1 MASDLPVKRSATAR
15 FSTRVG
21 LFVLALVLLGALIV
35 TKPTRNLQDFDQ
47 PFYVTLA
54 YDLDRYG
61 VFSNGPFS
69 GIDDTA
75 TTPAPGMFFGPVYPA
90 LVATVMK
97 LDPRFAAAVRC
108 SVEANRG
115 HRDIT
120 ICDPYDLPMR
130 LLNALLLA
138 IAVVAI
144 AAAAELM
151 FRRRAMFRLA
161 GLCVLVA
168 LACEASAFSYIMTE
182 SVIFAIYSVF
192 MLAIVLAWRSGR
204 AGHFILGGVLLGLLC
219 LAKPSYLVLFPIVAA
234 LSFVYLHWLSDPRR
248 PHALGRVLAFSLAFG
263 CVAGAW
269 VVRNGVS
276 VGKFGF
282 TEEYGAVVLI
292 ERFAYNDMTVR
303 EFFQAFPYCT
313 PGLGEIVFD
322 PVYGAD
328 SMHRFTYHTDGSF
341 FHVGRGRRDALV
353 AQYGRLDPLI
363 PGIIRDEMRNDWWRH
378 LLVSI
383 PLAWCGLWAG
393 WLSSLVLVPL
403 FAWACVR
410 AVRTRQPLL
419 LLYATPAVA
428 MLGLDALIGNH
439 YTRYNLILIGPYAV
453 GAASLITSWLPGRPG
468 TRWRWRSPASA
479 SLSAPSAS
487 AASDAGSTSPSN

>member
-1 MASDLPVKRSATAR
+1 MASDLPVTRSATTR
-15 FSTRVG
+15 LSTRIG
-21 LFVLALVLLGALIV
+21 LFAVALIILGALIV
-35 TKPTRNLQDFDQ
+35 SKPTRNLQDFDQ

-75 TTPAPGMFFGPVYPA
+75 TAPPAGMFFGPVYPA
-90 LVATVMK
+90 LVAAVMK
-97 LDPRFAAAVRC
+97 LDPRFAAAARC

-115 HRDIT
+115 HRDIAT
-120 ICDPYDLPMR
+120 CDAYDLPIR

-151 FRRRAMFRLA
+151 FRRRVMFVVA

-182 SVIFAIYSVF
+182 SAIFAIYSVF

-204 AGHFILGGVLLGLLC
+204 TGHFILGGALLGLLC
-219 LAKPSYLVLFPIVAA
+219 LAKPSYLVLFPMVAA

-248 PHALGRVLAFSLAFG
+248 PHALGCVLAFSLAFG

-313 PGLGEIVFD
+313 PGLGEVVFD
-322 PVYGAD
+322 PVYGTD
-328 SMHRFTYHTDGSF
+328 SMHRFTYHTEGSF

-393 WLSSLVLVPL
+393 WLASLVLVPL
-403 FAWACVR
+403 FVWACVR

-439 YTRYNLILIGPYAV
+439 YTRYNLILIGPFAV
-453 GAASLITSWLPGRPG
+453 GAASIITSWLPGPG
-468 TRWRWRSPASA
+468 AHWRWRSPASA
-479 SLSAPSAS
+479 PLSAPSAT
-487 AASDAGSTSPSN
+487 AASNAGSTSPSN

>member
-1 MASDLPVKRSATAR
+1 MPSGLPVTRLATRA
-15 FSTRVG
+15 G
-21 LFVLALVLLGALIV
+21 LFILALVILGALIV
-35 TKPTRNLQDFDQ
+35 AKPTRSLQDFDQ
-47 PFYVTLA
+47 SFYVTLA

-69 GIDDTA
+69 GVDDTVTA
-75 TTPAPGMFFGPVYPA
+75 PPAGMFFGPVYPA
-90 LVATVMK
+90 LVAAVMK
-97 LDPRFAAAVRC
+97 LDRRFDAAARC

-115 HRDIT
+115 HRDIAT
-120 ICDPYDLPMR
+120 CDPYDLPMR

-151 FRRRAMFRLA
+151 VRRRAMFLLA
-161 GLCVLVA
+161 GLCALVA

-182 SVIFAIYSVF
+182 SAIFAIYSVF
-192 MLAIVLAWRSGR
+192 MLAVVLAWRSGR
-204 AGHFILGGVLLGLLC
+204 AKHFILGGALLGLLC

-234 LSFVYLHWLSDPRR
+234 LSFVYLYWLAEPRR
-248 PHALGRVLAFSLAFG
+248 PHALGRVLAFCLAFG

-269 VVRNGVS
+269 VARNAVS

-292 ERFAYNDMTVR
+292 ERFAYNDMTLR

-313 PGLGEIVFD
+313 PGLGEIAFD
-322 PVYGAD
+322 PVYGTD
-328 SMHRFTYHTDGSF
+328 SMHRFTYHTEGSF
-341 FHVGRGRRDALV
+341 FHVGRDRRDALV
-353 AQYGRLDPLI
+353 AQYRRLDPLI
-363 PGIIRDEMRNDWWRH
+363 GGIIRDELRSDWWRH

-393 WLSSLVLVPL
+393 WLASLVLVPL
-403 FAWACVR
+403 FVWACVR

-419 LLYATPAVA
+419 LFYAAPAVA

-453 GAASLITSWLPGRPG
+453 GAASIMTSWLPKPG
-468 TRWRWRSPASA
+468 AHWRWRSPGSA

-487 AASDAGSTSPSN
+487 AASDAGSTSPSG

>member
-1 MASDLPVKRSATAR
+1 MASDLPVTRSATTR
-15 FSTRVG
+15 FLTRVG

-35 TKPTRNLQDFDQ
+35 TKPTRSLQDFDQ

-75 TTPAPGMFFGPVYPA
+75 TIPAPGMFFGPVYPA

-120 ICDPYDLPMR
+120 TCDPYDLPMR

-144 AAAAELM
+144 AAVAELM
-151 FRRRAMFRLA
+151 FRRRAMFVLA

-182 SVIFAIYSVF
+182 SAIFAIYSVF

-204 AGHFILGGVLLGLLC
+204 TAHFIFGGALLGLLC

-234 LSFVYLHWLSDPRR
+234 LSFAYLHWLSDPRR

-292 ERFAYNDMTVR
+292 ERFAYNDMTIR
-303 EFFQAFPYCT
+303 EYFQAFPYCT
-313 PGLGEIVFD
+313 PGLGEVVFD
-322 PVYGAD
+322 PIYGAD
-328 SMHRFTYHTDGSF
+328 SMHRFTYHTESSF

-393 WLSSLVLVPL
+393 WLASLVLVPL
-403 FAWACVR
+403 FVWACVR

-419 LLYATPAVA
+419 LFYAAPAVA

-439 YTRYNLILIGPYAV
+439 YTRYNLILMGPYAV
-453 GAASLITSWLPGRPG
+453 GAASIITSWLPRPG
-468 TRWRWRSPASA
+468 AHWRWRSPASA
-479 SLSAPSAS
+479 PLSAPSAT
-487 AASDAGSTSPSN
+487 AASGAGSTSPSN

>member
-1 MASDLPVKRSATAR
+1 
-15 FSTRVG
+15 
-21 LFVLALVLLGALIV
+21 
-35 TKPTRNLQDFDQ
+35 
-47 PFYVTLA
+47 
-54 YDLDRYG
+54 
-61 VFSNGPFS
+61 
-69 GIDDTA
+69 
-75 TTPAPGMFFGPVYPA
+75 MFFGPVYPA
-90 LVATVMK
+90 LVAAVMK

-115 HRDIT
+115 HRDIAT
-120 ICDPYDLPMR
+120 CDAYDLPIR

-151 FRRRAMFRLA
+151 FRRRAMFLA
-161 GLCVLVA
+161 AGFCVLVA

-182 SVIFAIYSVF
+182 SAIFVIYSVF

-204 AGHFILGGVLLGLLC
+204 TGHFILGGVLLGLLC
-219 LAKPSYLVLFPIVAA
+219 STKPSYLVLFPIVAA
-234 LSFVYLHWLSDPRR
+234 LSFVYLYWLAEPRR
-248 PHALGRVLAFSLAFG
+248 PHALGRVLAFCLAFS

-269 VVRNGVS
+269 AVRNGVS

-313 PGLGEIVFD
+313 PGLGEVVFD
-322 PVYGAD
+322 PVYGTD
-328 SMHRFTYHTDGSF
+328 SMHRFTYHTEGSF

-353 AQYGRLDPLI
+353 ARYGRLDPLI
-363 PGIIRDEMRNDWWRH
+363 SDIIRDEMRNDWWRH
-378 LLVSI
+378 LFVSI

-393 WLSSLVLVPL
+393 WLASLVLVPL
-403 FAWACVR
+403 FVWACIR

-453 GAASLITSWLPGRPG
+453 GAASIISSWLPRPG
-468 TRWRWRSPASA
+468 AHWRWRSPASA
-479 SLSAPSAS
+479 PLSAPSAT
-487 AASDAGSTSPSN
+487 AASDAGSASP

>member
-1 MASDLPVKRSATAR
+1 MRLTTKI
-15 FSTRVG
+15 G
-21 LFVLALVLLGALIV
+21 LFVLALVILGALIV
-35 TKPTRNLQDFDQ
+35 TKPTRNLQDFDE

-54 YDLDRYG
+54 YDLDRYE

-69 GIDDTA
+69 GIDDTTA
-75 TTPAPGMFFGPVYPA
+75 APTPGMFFGPVYPA
-90 LVATVMK
+90 LVALVMK
-97 LDPRFAAAVRC
+97 LDPRFAAAARC
-108 SVEANRG
+108 SVAANHG
-115 HRDIT
+115 HRDIAT
-120 ICDPYDLPMR
+120 CDPYDMPMR

-138 IAVVAI
+138 IAVVAV
-144 AAAAELM
+144 AATAELIL
-151 FRRRAMFRLA
+151 RQRAMFLA
-161 GLCVLVA
+161 TDLCVLVA
-168 LACEASAFSYIMTE
+168 LAFEASAFSYVMTE
-182 SVIFAIYSVF
+182 SLIFAIYCVF
-192 MLAIVLAWRSGR
+192 MLSIVLAWRSAR
-204 AGHFILGGVLLGLLC
+204 TGHFILSGLLLGLLC
-219 LAKPSYLVLFPIVAA
+219 LAKPSYLVLFPIIAA
-234 LSFVYLHWLSDPRR
+234 MSFVYLYWLANPRR
-248 PHALGRVLAFSLAFG
+248 PHALNRVIAFTLAFG
-263 CVAGAW
+263 CVVGAW
-269 VVRNGVS
+269 AVRNVVS
-276 VGKFGF
+276 VGRFGF

-313 PGLGEIVFD
+313 PGLGDVVFD
-322 PVYGAD
+322 PVYGTD

-363 PGIIRDEMRNDWWRH
+363 RGIIRDEMRNDWWRH

-419 LLYATPAVA
+419 LFYATPAVT

-453 GAASLITSWLPGRPG
+453 GAAWIITSWLSGQLSAHR
-468 TRWRWRSPASA
+468 RWRSPAPA
-479 SLSAPSAS
+479 PLSVPSAR
-487 AASDAGSTSPSN
+487 AASGADSTSPSN

>member
-1 MASDLPVKRSATAR
+1 MASDLPVTRSATTG

-35 TKPTRNLQDFDQ
+35 AKPTQNLQDFDQ

-75 TTPAPGMFFGPVYPA
+75 TTPAPGMFFGPIYPA

-120 ICDPYDLPMR
+120 TCDPYDLPMR

-138 IAVVAI
+138 TAVVAI

-151 FRRRAMFRLA
+151 FRRRAMFVLA
-161 GLCVLVA
+161 GLCVLAA
-168 LACEASAFSYIMTE
+168 LACEAGAFSYIMTE
-182 SVIFAIYSVF
+182 SAIFEIYSVF

-204 AGHFILGGVLLGLLC
+204 TGHFILGGVLLGLLC

-248 PHALGRVLAFSLAFG
+248 PHALGRVLAFCLAFG
-263 CVAGAW
+263 CVVGAW
-269 VVRNGVS
+269 VARNEVS
-276 VGKFGF
+276 VGKLGF

-303 EFFQAFPYCT
+303 EFFKAFPYCT

-322 PVYGAD
+322 PVYGTD

-378 LLVSI
+378 LLVVI

-393 WLSSLVLVPL
+393 WLASLVLVPL
-403 FAWACVR
+403 FVWACIR

-439 YTRYNLILIGPYAV
+439 YTRYNLVLMGPYAV
-453 GAASLITSWLPGRPG
+453 GAASIITSWLPRPG
-468 TRWRWRSPASA
+468 AHWRWRSPASA
-479 SLSAPSAS
+479 PLSAPSAT
-487 AASDAGSTSPSN
+487 AASDAGSTSPSG

>member
-1 MASDLPVKRSATAR
+1 MTRLATKI
-15 FSTRVG
+15 G
-21 LFVLALVLLGALIV
+21 LFVLALVTLGTLIV

-69 GIDDTA
+69 GIDDT
-75 TTPAPGMFFGPVYPA
+75 TTAPPPGMFFGPVYPA
-90 LVATVMK
+90 LVAAVMK
-97 LDPRFAAAVRC
+97 LDPRFAAAARC
-108 SVEANRG
+108 SVEADRG
-115 HRDIT
+115 HRDIAT
-120 ICDPYDLPMR
+120 CDAYDLPVR
-130 LLNALLLA
+130 FLNALLLA
-138 IAVVAI
+138 IAVVAV

-151 FRRRAMFRLA
+151 FRRRAMFWAA
-161 GLCVLVA
+161 GLCALVA

-182 SVIFAIYSVF
+182 SLIFAIYSVF
-192 MLAIVLAWRSGR
+192 MLAMVLAWRSGR
-204 AGHFILGGVLLGLLC
+204 IAHFILGGVLLGLLC
-219 LAKPSYLVLFPIVAA
+219 LTKPSYLVLFPVVAA
-234 LSFVYLHWLSDPRR
+234 LSYVYLHWLVQPQRA
-248 PHALGRVLAFSLAFG
+248 HALSHILAFSLAFG
-263 CVAGAW
+263 CVVGAW
-269 VVRNGVS
+269 VARNAVS
-276 VGKFGF
+276 VGKIGF

-292 ERFAYNDMTVR
+292 ERFAYNDMTSR

-313 PGLGEIVFD
+313 PGLGELVFD
-322 PVYGAD
+322 PVYGTD
-328 SMHRFTYHTDGSF
+328 SMHRFTYHTEGSF

-393 WLSSLVLVPL
+393 WLASLVLVPL
-403 FAWACVR
+403 FVWAGIR
-410 AVRTRQPLL
+410 AVRARQPLF
-419 LLYATPAVA
+419 LLYATPAVV

-453 GAASLITSWLPGRPG
+453 GAASIMTWWLPRPG
-468 TRWRWRSPASA
+468 AHWRWRSPASA
-479 SLSAPSAS
+479 PLSAPSAS

>member
-1 MASDLPVKRSATAR
+1 MASDVHLTRLTTR
-15 FSTRVG
+15 FG
-21 LFVLALVLLGALIV
+21 LFVLALVTLGALIAS
-35 TKPTRNLQDFDQ
+35 KPTRNLQDFDE

-61 VFSNGPFS
+61 VFSNGPF
-69 GIDDTA
+69 GEVDDTA
-75 TTPAPGMFFGPVYPA
+75 TKPLPGMFFGPVYPA
-90 LVATVMK
+90 LVAAVMK
-97 LDPRFAAAVRC
+97 LDPRFAAAARC

-115 HRDIT
+115 HRDIAT
-120 ICDPYDLPMR
+120 CDPYDLPMR
-130 LLNALLLA
+130 LLNTLLLA
-138 IAVVAI
+138 IAVVAV
-144 AAAAELM
+144 AAAAELI
-151 FRRRAMFRLA
+151 FRQRAMFLTA
-161 GLCVLVA
+161 GLCALVA
-168 LACEASAFSYIMTE
+168 LAFEASAFSYVMTE

-192 MLAIVLAWRSGR
+192 MLAVVLAWRSGR
-204 AGHFILGGVLLGLLC
+204 TRHFILGGVLLGLLC
-219 LAKPSYLVLFPIVAA
+219 LTKPSYLVLFPFVAA
-234 LSFVYLHWLSDPRR
+234 LSFVYLYWLADPRR

-263 CVAGAW
+263 CIVGAW
-269 VVRNGVS
+269 VARNVVS

-292 ERFAYNDMTVR
+292 ERFAYNDMTLR

-313 PGLGEIVFD
+313 PGLGEVVFD
-322 PVYGAD
+322 PVYGID

-341 FHVGRGRRDALV
+341 FHVGRGRRDELV

-393 WLSSLVLVPL
+393 WLASLVLVPL

-419 LLYATPAVA
+419 LFYATPAVA

-439 YTRYNLILIGPYAV
+439 YTRYNLILMGPYAV
-453 GAASLITSWLPGRPG
+453 GAAWIITSWLPGRPG
-468 TRWRWRSPASA
+468 AHWRWRSPASGP
-479 SLSAPSAS
+479 LSAPSVT
-487 AASDAGSTSPSN
+487 AASDADSTSPSN

>member
-1 MASDLPVKRSATAR
+1 MASDPLVTRSA
-15 FSTRVG
+15 STRFATGIG
-21 LFVLALVLLGALIV
+21 LFVLAFVILGALIV

-61 VFSNGPFS
+61 IFSNGPFS
-69 GIDDTA
+69 GVDDTVTA
-75 TTPAPGMFFGPVYPA
+75 PPAGMFFGPVYPA
-90 LVATVMK
+90 LVAAVMK

-115 HRDIT
+115 HRDIAT
-120 ICDPYDLPMR
+120 CDAYDLPMR

-144 AAAAELM
+144 AAVAKLM
-151 FRRRAMFRLA
+151 FRRRAMFILA

-168 LACEASAFSYIMTE
+168 LGFEASAFSYIMTE
-182 SVIFAIYSVF
+182 SAIFAIYSVF
-192 MLAIVLAWRSGR
+192 MLAVVLAWRSGR
-204 AGHFILGGVLLGLLC
+204 AKHFILGGVLLGLLS

-234 LSFVYLHWLSDPRR
+234 LSFVYLYWLAQPRPR
-248 PHALGRVLAFSLAFG
+248 HALGCVLAFSLAFG
-263 CVAGAW
+263 CVVGAW

-303 EFFQAFPYCT
+303 EFFQTFPYCT
-313 PGLGEIVFD
+313 PGLGEVVFD
-322 PVYGAD
+322 SIYGTD

-393 WLSSLVLVPL
+393 WLASLVLVPL
-403 FAWACVR
+403 FVWACIR
-410 AVRTRQPLL
+410 AMRTRQPLL

-453 GAASLITSWLPGRPG
+453 GAASIMTAWLPGRPG
-468 TRWRWRSPASA
+468 AHWRWRSPASA
-479 SLSAPSAS
+479 PLSAPSAS
-487 AASDAGSTSPSN
+487 AASDAGSKSP

>member
-1 MASDLPVKRSATAR
+1 
-15 FSTRVG
+15 
-21 LFVLALVLLGALIV
+21 
-35 TKPTRNLQDFDQ
+35 
-47 PFYVTLA
+47 
-54 YDLDRYG
+54 
-61 VFSNGPFS
+61 
-69 GIDDTA
+69 
-75 TTPAPGMFFGPVYPA
+75 
-90 LVATVMK
+90 
-97 LDPRFAAAVRC
+97 
-108 SVEANRG
+108 
-115 HRDIT
+115 
-120 ICDPYDLPMR
+120 
-130 LLNALLLA
+130 
-138 IAVVAI
+138 
-144 AAAAELM
+144 
-151 FRRRAMFRLA
+151 
-161 GLCVLVA
+161 
-168 LACEASAFSYIMTE
+168 
-182 SVIFAIYSVF
+182 

-204 AGHFILGGVLLGLLC
+204 TGHFILGGALLGLLC

-234 LSFVYLHWLSDPRR
+234 LSFVYLRWLSDPRR

-292 ERFAYNDMTVR
+292 ERFAYNDMKVR

-313 PGLGEIVFD
+313 PGLGEVVFD
-322 PVYGAD
+322 PIYGAD
-328 SMHRFTYHTDGSF
+328 SMHRFTYHTEGSF

-378 LLVSI
+378 LLVSM

-393 WLSSLVLVPL
+393 WLASLVLVPL
-403 FAWACVR
+403 FVWACVR

-419 LLYATPAVA
+419 LFYAAPAVA

-439 YTRYNLILIGPYAV
+439 YTRYNLILMGPYAV
-453 GAASLITSWLPGRPG
+453 GAASIIMSWLPRPG
-468 TRWRWRSPASA
+468 AHWRWRSPASTP
-479 SLSAPSAS
+479 LSAQSAT

>member
-1 MASDLPVKRSATAR
+1 MARGVHLTRSAT
-15 FSTRVG
+15 TIG
-21 LFVLALVLLGALIV
+21 LFVLALVILGALIISR
-35 TKPTRNLQDFDQ
+35 PTRNLQDFDQ
-47 PFYVTLA
+47 PFYLTLA
-54 YDLDRYG
+54 YDLDRYDT
-61 VFSNGPFS
+61 FSNGVF
-69 GIDDTA
+69 GTVDDTA
-75 TTPAPGMFFGPVYPA
+75 AAPAAGMFFGPVYPA
-90 LVATVMK
+90 LVAAVMK

-115 HRDIT
+115 HRDIAT
-120 ICDPYDLPMR
+120 CDAYDLPMR

-144 AAAAELM
+144 AAAAELI
-151 FRRRAMFRLA
+151 FRRRAMFLAA

-182 SVIFAIYSVF
+182 SAIFAIYSVF

-204 AGHFILGGVLLGLLC
+204 TGHFILGGVLLGLLC
-219 LAKPSYLVLFPIVAA
+219 LTKPSYLVLFPIVAA
-234 LSFVYLHWLSDPRR
+234 LSFVYLYWLAQPRR
-248 PHALGRVLAFSLAFG
+248 RSALGCVFAFSLAFG
-263 CVAGAW
+263 CVVGAW

-313 PGLGEIVFD
+313 PGLGEVVFD
-322 PVYGAD
+322 PVYGTD

-341 FHVGRGRRDALV
+341 FHVGRDRRDALV

-363 PGIIRDEMRNDWWRH
+363 SGIIRDQMRNDWWRH

-393 WLSSLVLVPL
+393 WLASLVLVPL
-403 FAWACVR
+403 FVWACIR
-410 AVRTRQPLL
+410 ALCARQPLL
-419 LLYATPAVA
+419 LFYATPAVV

-439 YTRYNLILIGPYAV
+439 YTRYNLILMGPYAV
-453 GAASLITSWLPGRPG
+453 GAASIITSWLRRPG
-468 TRWRWRSPASA
+468 AHWRWRSPGSA
-479 SLSAPSAS
+479 PLSAPSAT
-487 AASDAGSTSPSN
+487 AASDAGSASPSS

>member
-1 MASDLPVKRSATAR
+1 MANDLPATRSVKTRL
-15 FSTRVG
+15 STRTG
-21 LFVLALVLLGALIV
+21 LFILALVTLGALIV
-35 TKPTRNLQDFDQ
+35 TKPTRKLQDFDQ

-75 TTPAPGMFFGPVYPA
+75 TAPPPGMFFGPVYPA
-90 LVATVMK
+90 LVAAVMK
-97 LDPRFAAAVRC
+97 LDPRFAEAVRC
-108 SVEANRG
+108 SVVANRG
-115 HRDIT
+115 HRDIST
-120 ICDPYDLPMR
+120 CDPYDLPVR
-130 LLNALLLA
+130 ILNALLLA
-138 IAVVAI
+138 IAVVAV
-144 AAAAELM
+144 AAAAELI
-151 FRRRAMFRLA
+151 FRRRAMFVAA

-182 SVIFAIYSVF
+182 SVIFAVYSIF
-192 MLAIVLAWRSGR
+192 MLTIVLAWRSGR
-204 AGHFILGGVLLGLLC
+204 TGHFILGGVLLGLLC
-219 LAKPSYLVLFPIVAA
+219 LTKPSYLVLFPIVVA
-234 LSFVYLHWLSDPRR
+234 LSFAYLHWLSEPRR
-248 PHALGRVLAFSLAFG
+248 PHALGRILAFSLAFG
-263 CVAGAW
+263 CVVGAW
-269 VVRNGVS
+269 GARNVVS
-276 VGKFGF
+276 VGKLGF

-313 PGLGEIVFD
+313 PGLGEVVFD
-322 PVYGAD
+322 PVYGTD

-363 PGIIRDEMRNDWWRH
+363 SGIIRDQMRNDWWRH

-393 WLSSLVLVPL
+393 WLSGLVLVPL

-410 AVRTRQPLL
+410 AVRARQPLL
-419 LLYATPAVA
+419 LFYATPAVA

-453 GAASLITSWLPGRPG
+453 GAASLMTSWLPWLQGVH
-468 TRWRWRSPASA
+468 WRWRSPAPA
-479 SLSAPSAS
+479 PLSAPSAS

>member
-1 MASDLPVKRSATAR
+1 MANDLPATRSAKTR
-15 FSTRVG
+15 LSTRIG
-21 LFVLALVLLGALIV
+21 LFVLALVTLGALIV
-35 TKPTRNLQDFDQ
+35 TKPTRTLQDFDQ

-61 VFSNGPFS
+61 TFSNGFF
-69 GIDDTA
+69 GAVDDTA
-75 TTPAPGMFFGPVYPA
+75 MAPAPGMFFGPVYPA
-90 LVATVMK
+90 LVAVMMK

-115 HRDIT
+115 HRDIAT
-120 ICDPYDLPMR
+120 CDPYDLPMR

-138 IAVVAI
+138 IAVVAV

-151 FRRRAMFRLA
+151 FRRRAMFVVA
-161 GLCVLVA
+161 GLCVLAA
-168 LACEASAFSYIMTE
+168 LACEAGAFSYIMTE
-182 SVIFAIYSVF
+182 STIFAIYSVF
-192 MLAIVLAWRSGR
+192 MLAIVMAWRSGR
-204 AGHFILGGVLLGLLC
+204 TGHFILGGVLLGLLC

-234 LSFVYLHWLSDPRR
+234 LSFVDLYWLAEPRR
-248 PHALGRVLAFSLAFG
+248 PHAFGRVLAFCLAFG

-269 VVRNGVS
+269 VARNAVA
-276 VGKFGF
+276 VGKLGF

-313 PGLGEIVFD
+313 PGLGDVVFD
-322 PVYGAD
+322 PVYGTD
-328 SMHRFTYHTDGSF
+328 SMHRFTYHTAGSF

-353 AQYGRLDPLI
+353 AQYGRVDPLI
-363 PGIIRDEMRNDWWRH
+363 SGIIRDELRTGWWRH

-383 PLAWCGLWAG
+383 PLVWCGLWAG
-393 WLSSLVLVPL
+393 WLASLVLVPL
-403 FAWACVR
+403 FVWACVR

-419 LLYATPAVA
+419 LFYAAPAVA

-439 YTRYNLILIGPYAV
+439 FTRYNLILIGTYAV
-453 GAASLITSWLPGRPG
+453 GAASIITSWLPRPG
-468 TRWRWRSPASA
+468 AHWRWRSPASA
-479 SLSAPSAS
+479 PLSAPSAS
-487 AASDAGSTSPSN
+487 AASDAGSTSP

>member
-1 MASDLPVKRSATAR
+1 MASGVHLTRLATR
-15 FSTRVG
+15 IG
-21 LFVLALVLLGALIV
+21 LFILALVTLCALIV
-35 TKPTRNLQDFDQ
+35 SKPTRTLQDFDE

-69 GIDDTA
+69 DMDDTTTAPA
-75 TTPAPGMFFGPVYPA
+75 TGMFFGPVYPA
-90 LVATVMK
+90 LVAAVMK
-97 LDPRFAAAVRC
+97 LDPRFAAAARC

-115 HRDIT
+115 HRDIAT
-120 ICDPYDLPMR
+120 CDPYDLPVR

-151 FRRRAMFRLA
+151 FRRRAMFLAA
-161 GLCVLVA
+161 GLCVLIA
-168 LACEASAFSYIMTE
+168 LGCEASAFSYIMTE

-192 MLAIVLAWRSGR
+192 MLVTLLAWRSGHYV
-204 AGHFILGGVLLGLLC
+204 HFILGGVLLGLLC
-219 LAKPSYLVLFPIVAA
+219 LTKPSYLALFPVIVA
-234 LSFVYLHWLSDPRR
+234 LSFVYLYWLANPRR
-248 PHALGRVLAFSLAFG
+248 FHALGRVLAFSLAFG
-263 CVAGAW
+263 CVVGVW
-269 VVRNGVS
+269 VARNVVS

-292 ERFAYNDMTVR
+292 ERFAYNDMTLG

-313 PGLGEIVFD
+313 PGLGEVVFD
-322 PVYGAD
+322 PVYGTD

-383 PLAWCGLWAG
+383 SLAWCGLWAG

-410 AVRTRQPLL
+410 AVRTRKPLL
-419 LLYATPAVA
+419 LFYATPAVV

-453 GAASLITSWLPGRPG
+453 GAAWIITSWLPGPLG
-468 TRWRWRSPASA
+468 AHWRWQSPASA
-479 SLSAPSAS
+479 PLSAPSARATS
-487 AASDAGSTSPSN
+487 GAGSTSPSNL

>member
-1 MASDLPVKRSATAR
+1 MPSGLPVTRLATRA
-15 FSTRVG
+15 G
-21 LFVLALVLLGALIV
+21 LFILALVILGALIV
-35 TKPTRNLQDFDQ
+35 AKPTRSLQDFDQ
-47 PFYVTLA
+47 SFYVTLA

-69 GIDDTA
+69 GVDDTVTA
-75 TTPAPGMFFGPVYPA
+75 PPAGMFFGPVYPA
-90 LVATVMK
+90 LVAAVMK
-97 LDPRFAAAVRC
+97 LDRRFDAAARC

-115 HRDIT
+115 HRDIAT
-120 ICDPYDLPMR
+120 CDPYDLPMR
-130 LLNALLLA
+130 LLNALSLA

-151 FRRRAMFRLA
+151 FRRRAMFLLA
-161 GLCVLVA
+161 GLCALVA

-182 SVIFAIYSVF
+182 SAIFAIYSVF
-192 MLAIVLAWRSGR
+192 MLAVVLAWRSGR
-204 AGHFILGGVLLGLLC
+204 AKHFILGGALLGLLC

-234 LSFVYLHWLSDPRR
+234 LSFVYLYWLGEPRR
-248 PHALGRVLAFSLAFG
+248 PHALGRVLAFCLAFG

-269 VVRNGVS
+269 VARNAVS

-292 ERFAYNDMTVR
+292 ERFAYNDMTLR

-313 PGLGEIVFD
+313 PGLGEIAFD
-322 PVYGAD
+322 PVYGTD
-328 SMHRFTYHTDGSF
+328 SMHRFTYHTEGSF
-341 FHVGRGRRDALV
+341 FHVGRDRRDALV
-353 AQYGRLDPLI
+353 AQYRRLDPLI
-363 PGIIRDEMRNDWWRH
+363 GGIIRDELRSDWWRH

-393 WLSSLVLVPL
+393 WLASLVLVPL
-403 FAWACVR
+403 FVWACVR

-419 LLYATPAVA
+419 LFYAAPAVA

-453 GAASLITSWLPGRPG
+453 GAASIMTSWLPRPG
-468 TRWRWRSPASA
+468 AHWRWRSPGSA

-487 AASDAGSTSPSN
+487 AASDAGSTSPSG